1 MSKKSKQIE
10 GQLELFSLME
20 KTEKIKEIEQK
31 EQPKQHMSVTSFSE
45 CRSCWCRDCKHNVR
59 TEAVPR
65 DLCGKM
71 LPCPACEGCFSEGK
85 AEICEIGSAKNGCHT
100 RALEE
105 GIPIS

>member
-1 MSKKSKQIE
+1 MSRKSRQIE
-10 GQLELFSLME
+10 GQLELFSFMD
-20 KTEKIKEIEQK
+20 EIDKPK
-31 EQPKQHMSVTSFSE
+31 EQNQEEQEKSFKE
-45 CRSCWCRDCKHNVR
+45 CEACWCRDCKHNMR
-59 TEAVPR
+59 NEAIPR